1 MTITDSCT
9 RAELLASMDEQRRRI
24 ESVASVVDEIADLP
38 TGVGTWTVRD
48 TLCHLA
54 VYYPEHEVDEQ
65 MAKLRRLAAA
75 GSTNR
80 RPDFDIDAAN
90 AERLRAYEGVPVS
103 KILDIVT
110 RARRRIRA
118 EVEALDDAFL
128 ALPVAGTAWGDVVPV
143 GRVVAESTCTHDEG
157 HLDEIV
163 RAVRAHDAA
172 LGAILS

>member
-1 MTITDSCT
+1 MTFT
-9 RAELLASMDEQRRRI
+9 RTELLASMDEQWKRI
-24 ESVASVVDEIADLP
+24 ELVASVLDEVADLP

-54 VYYPEHEVDEQ
+54 VYYPEHEVGEQ
-65 MAKLRRLAAA
+65 MAKLRRLAEA
-75 GSTNR
+75 GRTNR

-90 AERLRAYEGVPVS
+90 VERLRVFEGMPVAEV
-103 KILDIVT
+103 LDIVAK
-110 RARRRIRA
+110 ARRTIRA
-118 EVEALDDAFL
+118 EIGALDDTFL

-163 RAVRAHDAA
+163 HAVRAHDATV
-172 LGAILS
+172 GAILR